1 MHAVDA
7 MPFATQGP
15 WFCAAVQ
22 MKFAT
27 TVQVLL
33 ECSVFICEKGALVAG
48 IHAATAPLLVRL
60 PILPL
65 PMFMSATWVP
75 GKSCSVCSWQCVL
88 MAVLCC
94 GHKLAQMHFWLT
106 FGARPLNAGRVVEW
120 AAHTSLFKRVFLLFC
135 ILLLRPSIA
144 SFHLH
149 PSILH
154 PSAIPHWCYCNQ
166 VNVSFYFAMLLLF
179 CNGAMFLL
187 FCNGAMFLLF
197 CNGTLLFCNGTI
209 PHCCTC
215 NQVNVCKLLIQA
227 CFKRVLLLFCIG
239 TLQPFHTAVLATRS
253 MFASC
258 SYKPV
263 LKECS
268 FYFALIQH
276 CDGS

>member
-1 MHAVDA
+1 M
-7 MPFATQGP
+7 
-15 WFCAAVQ
+15 
-22 MKFAT
+22 
-27 TVQVLL
+27 L
-33 ECSVFICEKGALVAG
+33 
-48 IHAATAPLLVRL
+48 R
-60 PILPL
+60 
-65 PMFMSATWVP
+65 
-75 GKSCSVCSWQCVL
+75 CVL
-88 MAVLCC
+88 RDGTIHFLEQSLQLSLCTAKQPFS
-94 GHKLAQMHFWLT
+94 HSTL
-106 FGARPLNAGRVVEW
+106 
-120 AAHTSLFKRVFLLFC
+120 VFLQPGQCLKAGTPTVPLH
-135 ILLLRPSIA
+135 IPPSN
-144 SFHLH
+144 LH
-149 PSILH
+149 RH

>member
-1 MHAVDA
+1 MQMHAVDA

-154 PSAIPHWCYCNQ
+154 PSAIPHWC
-166 VNVSFYFAMLLLF
+166 S
-179 CNGAMFLL
+179 
-187 FCNGAMFLLF
+187 
-197 CNGTLLFCNGTI
+197 
-209 PHCCTC
+209 C
-215 NQVNVCKLLIQA
+215 NQVNVCKLLMQA
-227 CFKRVLLLFCIG
+227 CFKGVFLLFCIG
-239 TLQPFHTAVLATRS
+239 TLQPFHTGILATRS

-263 LKECS
+263 
-268 FYFALIQH
+268 
-276 CDGS
+276 

>member
-1 MHAVDA
+1 MQMHAVDA

-88 MAVLCC
+88 MAVCAHGSALLWSQVGSDAFLADIWRSATQCWTCC
-94 GHKLAQMHFWLT
+94 RMG
-106 FGARPLNAGRVVEW
+106 
-120 AAHTSLFKRVFLLFC
+120 
-135 ILLLRPSIA
+135 
-144 SFHLH
+144 
-149 PSILH
+149 
-154 PSAIPHWCYCNQ
+154 
-166 VNVSFYFAMLLLF
+166 
-179 CNGAMFLL
+179 
-187 FCNGAMFLLF
+187 
-197 CNGTLLFCNGTI
+197 
-209 PHCCTC
+209 
-215 NQVNVCKLLIQA
+215 
-227 CFKRVLLLFCIG
+227 
-239 TLQPFHTAVLATRS
+239 
-253 MFASC
+253 C

-263 LKECS
+263 
-268 FYFALIQH
+268 
-276 CDGS
+276 